1 MSETKKSKKST
12 DTKKK
17 SKKSEEKTLAD
28 EILEEVEEGTKDTK
42 DNNDTNTE
50 YKPTSRFQY
59 EQVGEV
65 EVKNCII
72 KFSKRSDGCLSFAPE
87 KSFTRD
93 GQEITFIP
101 KNSSIVLLREDARD
115 LMIQL
120 GMLMGIGRDEVYEGE
135 DEEQES

>member
-1 MSETKKSKKST
+1 MSETKKSKKTS
-12 DTKKK
+12 DSKETKKK
-17 SKKSEEKTLAD
+17 TKKKAV
-28 EILEEVEEGTKDTK
+28 EVEEDIIEEDAKENK
-42 DNNDTNTE
+42 EEVQVDNR
-50 YKPTSRFQY
+50 PTSRFQY

-115 LMIQL
+115 LMIAL
-120 GMLMGIGRDEVYEGE
+120 GSLMGIGQAEVYESDE
-135 DEEQES
+135 DEG